1 VEKVLASHP
10 GVFEVVVIPVPDDKW
25 GEVPKAL
32 VVLKPGSHT
41 KEEELLE
48 FCRARLSHY
57 KCPRTAEFLKSLPRT
72 GTGKLL
78 KKELREQYAAARKVS
93 VP

>member
-1 VEKVLASHP
+1 
-10 GVFEVVVIPVPDDKW
+10 
-25 GEVPKAL
+25 
-32 VVLKPGSHT
+32 
-41 KEEELLE
+41 
-48 FCRARLSHY
+48 LSHY